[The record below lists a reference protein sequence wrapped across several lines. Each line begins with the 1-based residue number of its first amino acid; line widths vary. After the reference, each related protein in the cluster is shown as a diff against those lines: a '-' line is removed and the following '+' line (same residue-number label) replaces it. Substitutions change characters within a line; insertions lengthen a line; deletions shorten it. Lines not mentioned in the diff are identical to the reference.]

1 MKVLHVFKITGISGS
16 ENHLLTLL
24 PGLVKKGVKIQ
35 VVMMEEPGKPVV
47 KFAEILENSG
57 IEVFR
62 VAIGLDLSVPV
73 FFKIRKIIANQ
84 KPDIVHTHLIHGD
97 LYGGLAAR
105 SAGIKRIVSSKHND
119 DEFRNRFFMKS
130 INRFINHRTCRI
142 IAISNAMKEFSIR
155 NEGIDPGKIEV
166 IHYGLVD
173 FEKSLRDKNLRKKLG
188 YGPEHIVFG
197 IIARLTKQKGHR
209 YLLEAFARVQ
219 SRHDC
224 ARLLIAGDGEMRGE
238 LERITRK
245 LGLEKKVKFLGIRED
260 TADIYHVLD
269 IFVHPSLWEGFGLVF
284 LEAMS
289 FSLPIIATKV
299 SAIPELVEDGGNGI
313 LVMPQNSHVLEKAML
328 DLIENPEKRL
338 RLGKTGK
345 KRLRAIFGV
354 DNMVEKVF
362 DVYEKV

>member
-1 MKVLHVFKITGISGS
+1 
-16 ENHLLTLL
+16 
-24 PGLVKKGVKIQ
+24 
-35 VVMMEEPGKPVV
+35 
-47 KFAEILENSG
+47 
-57 IEVFR
+57 
-62 VAIGLDLSVPV
+62 
-73 FFKIRKIIANQ
+73 
-84 KPDIVHTHLIHGD
+84 
-97 LYGGLAAR
+97 
-105 SAGIKRIVSSKHND
+105 
-119 DEFRNRFFMKS
+119 
-130 INRFINHRTCRI
+130 
-142 IAISNAMKEFSIR
+142 
-155 NEGIDPGKIEV
+155 
-166 IHYGLVD
+166 
-173 FEKSLRDKNLRKKLG
+173 
-188 YGPEHIVFG
+188 
-197 IIARLTKQKGHR
+197 
-209 YLLEAFARVQ
+209 
-219 SRHDC
+219 
-224 ARLLIAGDGEMRGE
+224 
-238 LERITRK
+238 
-245 LGLEKKVKFLGIRED
+245 LGIRED